1 MIKYK
6 MKIKNVIE
14 EKVVRRKN
22 AFLPESTREV
32 ITDEMGFKEI
42 KACRSLKIERL
53 ILICPF
59 CGKEYQ
65 NKHGLLTHISKMH
78 PEEKYK
84 IFGKKG

>member
-1 MIKYK
+1 MIKYR
-6 MKIKNVIE
+6 MKIKNIKE
-14 EKVVRRKN
+14 EKIVRRKS
-22 AFLPESTREV
+22 AFPPEGTRDI

-42 KACRSLKIERL
+42 KACRFLKIEK
-53 ILICPF
+53 IICICPF
-59 CGKEYQ
+59 CQKEYY